1 MPSGIRRYW
10 QLLGDTMQA
19 MPFRQLERA
28 ANLLLDCHQRG
39 ATVFIAGNG
48 GSATTA
54 SHFAC
59 DLAKGARV
67 EGMPGFRVIAL
78 TDNVPLMTAWANDTS
93 YDRIFA
99 EQLAPHVRAGDIFI
113 AISASGNSPN
123 ILAAAVVAR
132 SAGATVIGL
141 TGRSGGKL
149 SRLSHLAIRVPA
161 DAAEQIEQVEDA
173 HLVIAHSL
181 CVTLRERLRD
191 AAKLC
196 ASQSA

>member
-1 MPSGIRRYW
+1 MASGIRRYW
-10 QLLGDTMQA
+10 RELGDTMQA

-28 ANLLLDCHQRG
+28 ANILLDAYRRD
-39 ATVFIAGNG
+39 ATIFIAGNG

-67 EGMPGFRVIAL
+67 EGMVGFRVIGL

-99 EQLAPHVRAGDIFI
+99 EQLAPHVRPGDIFV
-113 AISASGNSPN
+113 AISASGASPN

-132 SAGATVIGL
+132 GAGATVIGL
-141 TGRSGGKL
+141 TGQSGGKL

-181 CVTLRERLRD
+181 CVTLRARLRD
-191 AAKLC
+191 ETKPC
-196 ASQSA
+196 ASQTA